1 MEKSKT
7 ERLHSLDSLR
17 AIMMMLGLVLH
28 SAATYSISV
37 GDWPINDTSALNYSN
52 DFIVGLIHSFR
63 MPIFFLVAGFFGSML
78 FYERAP
84 LKMIKNRITRLVYP
98 FLVFLILLW
107 PVMLLTFGYTQLVFD
122 GSHHPFTEVKNIFS
136 SPFAFIPRHT
146 FHLWFLYY
154 LIFVTILTVVIAFT
168 INLFPRL
175 KSEIIKKFKW
185 LIQNP
190 IRRLVFFPA
199 LIFALYFVS
208 EITEVETSPFFFP
221 NPISLIFYFAFYVIG
236 WVLFKAKDVLSS
248 FKRADWF
255 CTCMGTVLF
264 CSSFFFR
271 DELNETMLMLI
282 SALMI
287 WSFVF
292 GITGLFIRYGSQHS
306 AKMRYISDASYWV
319 YLIHLPLTG
328 IIPSLIVGLR
338 IPGSFKFIIV
348 LVITS
353 FICFVSYHYMVRSTF
368 IGKFLNGRKYE

>member
-1 MEKSKT
+1 MGKSKT

-28 SAATYSISV
+28 SAATYSIDV
-37 GDWPINDTSALNYSN
+37 GDWPISDPKTMSYSN

-78 FYERAP
+78 FYERTP
-84 LKMIKNRITRLVYP
+84 LKMIKNRISRLVYP
-98 FLVFLILLW
+98 FLVFLFILW
-107 PVMLLTFGYTQLVFD
+107 PLIILTFGYTKSVFA
-122 GSHHPFTEVKNIFS
+122 GIHHPFAEVAHIFS

-154 LIFVTILTVVIAFT
+154 LIFTTILTVLIA
-168 INLFPRL
+168 LQMKMFPRVR
-175 KSEIIKKFKW
+175 KEIIKKFKW

-199 LIFALYFVS
+199 MIFTLYFVS

-221 NPISLIFYFAFYVIG
+221 NPISLIFYFVFYLIG

-248 FKRADWF
+248 FTTADWLCVF
-255 CTCMGTVLF
+255 IGTVLF
-264 CSSFFFR
+264 CTSFFFR
-271 DELNETMLMLI
+271 DEFNETSLMLL

-292 GITGLFIRYGSQHS
+292 GITGLFIRYGSHYS
-306 AKMRYISDASYWV
+306 SKLRYVSDASYWV

-328 IIPSLIVGLR
+328 IIPALIVNLN
-338 IPGSFKFIIV
+338 IPGSFKFFIV

-353 FICFVSYHYMVRSTF
+353 LICFLSYHYLVRSSF
-368 IGKFLNGRKYE
+368 IGKFLNGRKYD

>member
-1 MEKSKT
+1 MGKSKT

-28 SAATYSISV
+28 SAATYSIDV
-37 GDWPINDTSALNYSN
+37 GDWPISDPKTMSYSN

-78 FYERAP
+78 FYERTP
-84 LKMIKNRITRLVYP
+84 LKMIKNRISRLVYP
-98 FLVFLILLW
+98 FLVFLFLLW
-107 PVMLLTFGYTQLVFD
+107 PLMILTFGYTKSVFA
-122 GSHHPFTEVKNIFS
+122 GIHHPFAEVAHIFS

-154 LIFVTILTVVIAFT
+154 LIFTTILTVLIA
-168 INLFPRL
+168 LQMKMFPRVR
-175 KSEIIKKFKW
+175 KEIIKKFKW

-221 NPISLIFYFAFYVIG
+221 NPISLIFYFIFYLIG

-248 FKRADWF
+248 FTTADWLCVF
-255 CTCMGTVLF
+255 IGSVLF
-264 CSSFFFR
+264 CTSFFFR
-271 DELNETMLMLI
+271 DEFNEISLMLL

-292 GITGLFIRYGSQHS
+292 GITGLFIRYGSHYS
-306 AKMRYISDASYWV
+306 SKLRYVSDASYWV

-328 IIPSLIVGLR
+328 IIPAFLVDLN
-338 IPGSFKFIIV
+338 IPGSFKFFIV

-353 FICFVSYHYMVRSTF
+353 LICFLTYHYVVRSTF
-368 IGKFLNGRKYE
+368 IGKFLNGRKY

>member
-1 MEKSKT
+1 MGKSKT

-28 SAATYSISV
+28 SAATYSIDV
-37 GDWPINDTSALNYSN
+37 GDWPISDPKTMSYSN

-78 FYERAP
+78 FYERTP
-84 LKMIKNRITRLVYP
+84 LKMIKNRISRLVYP
-98 FLVFLILLW
+98 FLVFLFLLW
-107 PVMLLTFGYTQLVFD
+107 PLMILTFGYTKSVFA
-122 GSHHPFTEVKNIFS
+122 GIHHPFAEVAHIFS

-154 LIFVTILTVVIAFT
+154 LIFTTILTVLIA
-168 INLFPRL
+168 LQMKMFPRVR
-175 KSEIIKKFKW
+175 KEIIKKFKW

-221 NPISLIFYFAFYVIG
+221 DPISLIFYFVFYLIG

-248 FKRADWF
+248 FKTADWLCVF
-255 CTCMGTVLF
+255 IGSVLF
-264 CSSFFFR
+264 CTSFFFR
-271 DELNETMLMLI
+271 DEFNETSLMLL

-292 GITGLFIRYGSQHS
+292 GITGLFIRYGSHYS
-306 AKMRYISDASYWV
+306 SKLRYVSDASYWV

-328 IIPSLIVGLR
+328 IIPAFLVDLN
-338 IPGSFKFIIV
+338 IPGSFKFFIV

-353 FICFVSYHYMVRSTF
+353 LICFLSYHYLVRSSF
-368 IGKFLNGRKYE
+368 IGKFLNGRKYD

>member
-1 MEKSKT
+1 MGKSKT

-28 SAATYSISV
+28 SAATYSIDV
-37 GDWPINDTSALNYSN
+37 GDWPISDPKTMSYSN

-78 FYERAP
+78 FYERTP
-84 LKMIKNRITRLVYP
+84 LKMIKNRISRLVYP
-98 FLVFLILLW
+98 FLVFLFLLW
-107 PVMLLTFGYTQLVFD
+107 PLMILTFGYTKSVFA
-122 GSHHPFTEVKNIFS
+122 GIHHPFAEVAHIFS

-154 LIFVTILTVVIAFT
+154 LIFTTILTVLIAFQMKM
-168 INLFPRL
+168 FPRVR
-175 KSEIIKKFKW
+175 KEIIKKFKW

-221 NPISLIFYFAFYVIG
+221 DPISLIFYFVFYLIG

-248 FKRADWF
+248 FKTADWLCVF
-255 CTCMGTVLF
+255 IGSVLF
-264 CSSFFFR
+264 CTSFFYR
-271 DELNETMLMLI
+271 DEFNETSLMLL

-292 GITGLFIRYGSQHS
+292 GITGLFIRYGSHYS
-306 AKMRYISDASYWV
+306 SKLRYVSDASYWV

-328 IIPSLIVGLR
+328 IIPAFLVDLN
-338 IPGSFKFIIV
+338 IPGSFKFFIV

-353 FICFVSYHYMVRSTF
+353 LICFLSYHYLVRSSF
-368 IGKFLNGRKYE
+368 IGKFLNGRKYD

>member
-1 MEKSKT
+1 MGKSKT

-28 SAATYSISV
+28 SAATYSIDV
-37 GDWPINDTSALNYSN
+37 GDWPISDPKTMSYSN

-63 MPIFFLVAGFFGSML
+63 MPIFFIVAGFFGSML
-78 FYERAP
+78 FYERTP
-84 LKMIKNRITRLVYP
+84 LKMIKNRISRLVYP
-98 FLVFLILLW
+98 FLVFLFLLW
-107 PVMLLTFGYTQLVFD
+107 PLMILTFGYTKSVFA
-122 GSHHPFTEVKNIFS
+122 GIHHPFAEVAHIFS

-154 LIFVTILTVVIAFT
+154 LIFTTILTVLIA
-168 INLFPRL
+168 LQMKMFPRVR
-175 KSEIIKKFKW
+175 KEIIKKFKW

-199 LIFALYFVS
+199 MIFTLYFVS

-221 NPISLIFYFAFYVIG
+221 NPISLIFYFVFYLIG

-248 FKRADWF
+248 FTTADWLCIF
-255 CTCMGTVLF
+255 TGTVLF
-264 CSSFFFR
+264 CTSFFFR
-271 DELNETMLMLI
+271 DEFNETILMLM

-292 GITGLFIRYGSQHS
+292 GITGLFIRYGSHYS
-306 AKMRYISDASYWV
+306 SKLRYVSDASYWV

-328 IIPSLIVGLR
+328 IIPAFLVDLN
-338 IPGSFKFIIV
+338 IPGSFKFFIV

-353 FICFVSYHYMVRSTF
+353 LICFLSYHYLVRSSF
-368 IGKFLNGRKYE
+368 IGKFLNGRKYD